1 MGNVEPVPMTAPVRL
16 RRQAST
22 AGARAGARGRWAEAP
37 RSPPVAA
44 LDRAAA
50 APPPSCNTVSMIF
63 FRLDSCLLK
72 CCKKRDLVNDRV
84 AEKK

>member
-1 MGNVEPVPMTAPVRL
+1 MLSVVLEALPLPSDLKSLSIEGVPLPVGASVACSM
-16 RRQAST
+16 AST
-22 AGARAGARGRWAEAP
+22 VAMAESV
-37 RSPPVAA
+37 RE
-44 LDRAAA
+44 
-50 APPPSCNTVSMIF
+50 PPPSCNTVSMIF